1 MKPLTTTLAASLLA
15 AGFLPSVGLA
25 AEADAALPAAAAEA
39 AAPAAAA
46 DDQPTEVSGVE
57 VRGRRLDRDYA
68 APVTRVGRM
77 DEAPRDV
84 PQSLTIV
91 TEQLIRDRSADT
103 VRDALRNVS
112 GVTFNAGEGGRTG
125 DQVTIRGYSAVGDLY
140 LDGVRDI
147 AQYNREVFN
156 LQQIDVLRGSASVL
170 FGRGSTGGVVNQVSK
185 EASLRNE
192 GEAALTLGS
201 YNYRRATLDVNRR
214 LGPTTGARLNLMWT
228 DTDSFRE
235 GAEFSRYGVAP
246 TVRTG
251 IGTDDEIWVSGYYL
265 YEDNIPDFGV
275 PYYQGL
281 PAPVPIDRFYGLTN
295 FDYETYKTGIATLGW
310 QHRFGDGSQ
319 LRTTVRAGQ
328 YDRDVWPS
336 APRFNLASTGG
347 VLTDATVVNRSQPG
361 RQGTE
366 NNLTLQTDY
375 VRTFDLFG
383 LSHRLL
389 VGGELLNER
398 SDTVRFGHLPGVT
411 VPAGTVGAPNNRPTL
426 PANFYARNVTQE
438 TRFVAD
444 TASIYLQDQVELGR
458 GFRLVLGGRYDDFD
472 ADYERVGPLDDYSRR
487 DRQFSWRAAM
497 LYQPDET
504 QTYYVSSG
512 TSFNPSGELY
522 ALDPRGANTDPEEN
536 RNYEVG
542 ARWELRGG
550 DLSIRVAAFRS
561 EKLNERNTDPLIP
574 DVYLLSGR
582 RHTDGVELEVA
593 GRITPRWQAFGGVA
607 FLNAEVD
614 ESLNAGDVGK
624 RPINTP
630 PYTANLWTTY
640 QVTDSLLIGGGF
652 EAIGER
658 FTALNNTTRLPSYV
672 RWDAVAQY
680 QIGRLEF
687 ALNVLNLTDER
698 YYEGLYS
705 GHTVPGAARTVR
717 LTIETDF

>member
-1 MKPLTTTLAASLLA
+1 MKPRSATLAAGLLA

-25 AEADAALPAAAAEA
+25 AEPATA
-39 AAPAAAA
+39 AAPASVEAA
-46 DDQPTEVSGVE
+46 DQQPTEVSGVD
-57 VRGRRLDRDYA
+57 VHARRRDEDYA
-68 APVTRVGRM
+68 AAVTRVGRT

-91 TEQLIRDRSADT
+91 TEQLIRDRTADT

-125 DQVTIRGYSAVGDLY
+125 DLVTIRGYSATGDLY
-140 LDGVRDI
+140 LDGIRDI

-170 FGRGSTGGVVNQVSK
+170 FGRGSTGGIVNQVSK
-185 EASLRNE
+185 EASLRNQ
-192 GEAALTLGS
+192 GEAALTIGS
-201 YNYRRATLDVNRR
+201 YDYRRITLDVNRR
-214 LGPTTGARLNLMWT
+214 LGATTGARLNLMWT
-228 DTDSFRE
+228 DANSFRE

-246 TVRTG
+246 TVRSG
-251 IGTDDEIWVSGYYL
+251 IGTSDEIWVSGYYL
-265 YEDNIPDFGV
+265 YEDNIPDFGI

-281 PAPVPIDRFYGLTN
+281 PAPIPTDRFFGLTN
-295 FDYETYKTGIATLGW
+295 FDYETYKTGVATLGW
-310 QHRFGDGSQ
+310 LHRFGDGGE
-319 LRTTVRAGQ
+319 LRTVVRAGQ
-328 YDRDVWPS
+328 YDRDVWPT

-366 NNLTLQTDY
+366 NNLVLQSDY
-375 VRTFDLFG
+375 ARRFELFG
-383 LSHRLL
+383 FSHRLQL
-389 VGGELLNER
+389 GVELMNER
-398 SDTVRFGHLPGVT
+398 SQTVRFGHLPGVT
-411 VPAGTVGAPNNRPTL
+411 VPTTTAGAPNPRPTL
-426 PANFYARNVTQE
+426 PANFFARSVTQE
-438 TRFVAD
+438 TRFEAR
-444 TASIYLQDQVELGR
+444 TASIYGQDQVDLGR

-522 ALDPRGANTDPEEN
+522 ALDPRSANTDPEEN
-536 RNYEVG
+536 RNYEIG
-542 ARWELRGG
+542 ARWDLRGG
-550 DLSIRVAAFRS
+550 DLSVRVAAFRS
-561 EKLNERNTDPLIP
+561 EKLNERNTDPLIA

-593 GRITPRWQAFGGVA
+593 GRITPRWQAFGGVS
-607 FLNAEVD
+607 FLSARVD
-614 ESLNAGDVGK
+614 ESLNLNDVGK
-624 RPINTP
+624 RPLNTP
-630 PYTANLWTTY
+630 DYTASLWTTY
-640 QVTDSLLIGGGF
+640 QVSDSLTLGGGV
-652 EAIGER
+652 ESVGER
-658 FTALNNTTRLPSYV
+658 FSSLANTTRLPSYV